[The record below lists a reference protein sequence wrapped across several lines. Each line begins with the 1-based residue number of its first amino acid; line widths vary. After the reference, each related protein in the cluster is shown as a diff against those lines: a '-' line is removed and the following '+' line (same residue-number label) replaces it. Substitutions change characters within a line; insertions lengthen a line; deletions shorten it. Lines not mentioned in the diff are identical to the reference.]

1 MQCLS
6 KKREITIEG
15 MDSCKTGKDVDVV
28 LTTREVDRLLKAF
41 YIKPEM
47 EIIETGVQSQ
57 LLAGSS
63 DPWWKEPDP
72 PEEGCESSWHCGG
85 WGD

>member
-1 MQCLS
+1 M
-6 KKREITIEG
+6 KKQY
-15 MDSCKTGKDVDVV
+15 V
-28 LTTREVDRLLKAF
+28 
-41 YIKPEM
+41 KPTM
-47 EIIETGVQSQ
+47 EILEADVQSQ

-85 WGD
+85 WGND